1 MNHEASPMS
10 AINIGGS
17 HKGARINTQ
26 GIGSGKN
33 LPNARMPHQ
42 NNRKTNKKPIPG
54 NTDLFFIFLSFQL
67 NICKKNRKHED
78 PYKKMSVV
86 LDRLR

>member
-1 MNHEASPMS
+1 MNHEISPIS
-10 AINIGGS
+10 TRTIGGS
-17 HKGARINTQ
+17 HNGANMNIQ

-42 NNRKTNKKPIPG
+42 NNINTNKKPSPG
-54 NTDLFFIFLSFQL
+54 NIDLFFIFLSFRSDTYT
-67 NICKKNRKHED
+67 KNRTNED
-78 PYKKMSVV
+78 PYKKMSMV